1 MASPSMKVP
10 RPPGVPPAPWMRLLP
25 GPAIRFL
32 HAGKRPQALWERCL
46 PQLTTVHLDA
56 AGVEVGAAEPWVT
69 VPVWA
74 DPWCSPQTTHCC
86 QGSYC
91 TISASELAQKIGP
104 QLLQRL
110 GAIEA
115 RPRGSF
121 TERSRH
127 IVLLVQPRRV
137 YCPWYLIGL
146 SDAQYDR
153 LRQALV
159 ARATTA

>member
-1 MASPSMKVP
+1 MLNGGPRTGGGRKVDP
-10 RPPGVPPAPWMRLLP
+10 VRYVPFRDTCWCRSS
-25 GPAIRFL
+25 
-32 HAGKRPQALWERCL
+32 E
-46 PQLTTVHLDA
+46 A
-56 AGVEVGAAEPWVT
+56 A
-69 VPVWA
+69 
-74 DPWCSPQTTHCC
+74 
-86 QGSYC
+86 
-91 TISASELAQKIGP
+91 
-104 QLLQRL
+104 
-110 GAIEA
+110 
-115 RPRGSF
+115 SF